1 MIGCGRRPL
10 SHPAR
15 HVSGRAQEIRGGRGS
30 RTPSPAHLSLALV
43 ALRQCAHSALEP
55 PPKSQFQMRGGLS
68 CRHGPPWLALPS
80 HADRSWKENCLVAPL
95 VRGLEPGLNQEG
107 RREGEKEGRREG
119 AREGR
124 SKGTFVTSKKWSR
137 ALRHILPL
145 SRRRR
150 LFLILQ
156 LAKPLPPPTTLSI
169 LPVPRPL
176 QHNLHPTLT
185 IHHQPRHHYCF
196 SRSVFFAPVCPF
208 PLPHC
213 VCWSG
218 APGPLACTIQERR
231 ESTGHGAELSSRRE
245 SLVARAST
253 LLSRCS
259 ILKSTRPRRRA
270 RNRRRNLARGHV
282 FRGKLV
288 FVATAVDFR
297 SSYPSSTSG
306 LARQFLLLTDV
317 FY

>member
-1 MIGCGRRPL
+1 MP
-10 SHPAR
+10 
-15 HVSGRAQEIRGGRGS
+15 
-30 RTPSPAHLSLALV
+30 PSVH
-43 ALRQCAHSALEP
+43 
-55 PPKSQFQMRGGLS
+55 
-68 CRHGPPWLALPS
+68 
-80 HADRSWKENCLVAPL
+80 
-95 VRGLEPGLNQEG
+95 GLEPGSTKREGAREG
-107 RREGEKEGRREG
+107 RRKERKG

-208 PLPHC
+208 PLPHRL
-213 VCWSG
+213 CWSG
-218 APGPLACTIQERR
+218 APGPFACTIQERR
-231 ESTGHGAELSSRRE
+231 ESTGHEAELSSRRE
-245 SLVARAST
+245 SLVARASL

-270 RNRRRNLARGHV
+270 RNRRRNLALGHV

-288 FVATAVDFR
+288 LVATAVDFR
-297 SSYPSSTSG
+297 SSYPSSTLG